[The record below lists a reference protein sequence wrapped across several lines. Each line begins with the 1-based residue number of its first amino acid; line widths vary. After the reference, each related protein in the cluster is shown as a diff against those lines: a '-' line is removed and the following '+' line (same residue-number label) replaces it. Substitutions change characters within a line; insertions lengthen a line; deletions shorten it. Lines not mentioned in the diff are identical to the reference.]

1 MHETAQKSLWLTTTP
16 HHLDEEKFFT
26 TTNFKLFVFYSN
38 EKQNK
43 YQFIQKET
51 YQMSVELQITDLSVK
66 VCKICQYFSIS
77 STIYSRY
84 STYSTF

>member
-16 HHLDEEKFFT
+16 HHLDEEKCFT
-26 TTNFKLFVFYSN
+26 TTNFKLFVFYD